1 MTRNERSPLGKRRET
16 ASLFVRDDT
25 VAESLSMPETTE
37 TLERPFNG
45 RASPVRCALRTPG
58 RLMGERGKRHSDE
71 KSGVVTRP
79 RDDDGLVRT

>member
-37 TLERPFNG
+37 TLERVQIYFCQTPCFYLWNRDFRRQAAMTFN
-45 RASPVRCALRTPG
+45 A
-58 RLMGERGKRHSDE
+58 
-71 KSGVVTRP
+71 
-79 RDDDGLVRT
+79 